1 MSGSGDTIVVF
12 TAKSVERLLAEG
24 GTSSWS
30 LDRNNARQKE
40 FAVCTRNTHAGF
52 TQGDG
57 FPEGH
62 EPHGS
67 AFLVGRISDVVPSP
81 DYEGRWLIRFSEYA
95 RINLPNVW
103 KGWRNPVRYT
113 SLEELGINPATLH
126 FEPMPPIPEMQHSN
140 ENKVMLEEE
149 HKSKGLTIPEAKK
162 GLALTFGVNP
172 DAIEIVIRG

>member
-1 MSGSGDTIVVF
+1 MSGNVIVVF

-30 LDRNNARQKE
+30 LDRNNARQRE
-40 FAVCTRNTHAGF
+40 FAVCTRNTHADF

-81 DYEGRWLIRFSEYA
+81 DYEGRWLIKFGEYA
-95 RINLPNVW
+95 QITLPEVW

-113 SLEELGINPATLH
+113 SMEELGIDPAALH
-126 FEPMPPIPEMQHSN
+126 FKPMPRITEGQHPN
-140 ENKVMLEEE
+140 EKQVMLAEKQ
-149 HKSKGLTIPEAKK
+149 KSNGLTIPEAKK
-162 GLALTFGVNP
+162 GLALTLGVSP
-172 DAIEIVIRG
+172 DAIEIIIKG